1 MLLVKGK
8 PVSVP
13 ARSSNT
19 YLVMKGTTFLTASL
33 TLLPS
38 DIVLP
43 QPQNVALSPDL
54 SPCPAH
60 FLPCIRWSPA
70 FIYSLTN
77 RLLQSSG
84 CEPPMGVYVSKG
96 HPPESYCTIVLTL
109 YYTTVLTLYYATVLT
124 LYYTTVPTLYYTTV
138 LTLYYTTV
146 LTLYTTLMCYINHII
161 IDNCANTVS
170 LYITVLTPCHY
181 CQCANTISLQITV
194 LTLYHYRLPC

>member
-1 MLLVKGK
+1 M
-8 PVSVP
+8 P

-33 TLLPS
+33 TLLSS

-43 QPQNVALSPDL
+43 QPQNIALSPDL
-54 SPCPAH
+54 SPCPVR

-124 LYYTTVPTLYYTTV
+124 LY
-138 LTLYYTTV
+138 
-146 LTLYTTLMCYINHII
+146 TTLMCYINHII

-170 LYITVLTPCHY
+170 LYITVLTLCHY

-194 LTLYHYRLPC
+194 LTPYHYRLPC